1 MEFEE
6 SIFNLIPKERYEPP
20 KPKRYK
26 STHPHQ
32 VPPTASTFALKTTSK
47 PNVANIAGYYNPEG
61 GFHSQRGAS
70 LTFGKPKGTLKPE
83 TTGFRKK
90 GTGTATL
97 PEPDQLKKFNYTDD
111 IKRPAVPKKDEKPIM
126 GLVSDKNYIVA
137 NAVENILA
145 APKLPVNGDKDY
157 LKKKNFGKVPTY
169 IQKIKKEIEDE
180 YQMVREMQIEEE
192 NERDKQKFLMTD
204 DERQELIAALKKK
217 WEVVHK
223 EYQEITHIQ
232 KIDTIG
238 KKKKKETCEGQL
250 AQLEKDIQKLSK
262 NYIFVD
268 TLAAPSNYY

>member
-26 STHPHQ
+26 SMHPHNM
-32 VPPTASTFALKTTSK
+32 PPTCSTFALRTTSK
-47 PNVANIAGYYNPEG
+47 PDVANVAGNYQPQG
-61 GFHSQRGAS
+61 GAHSQRGMS
-70 LTFGKPKGTLKPE
+70 LTFGKPKGAMKPE
-83 TTGFRKK
+83 ATGFQKK
-90 GTGTATL
+90 GSGNPVLAEQTT
-97 PEPDQLKKFNYTDD
+97 LKKFTYTDD
-111 IKRPAVPKKDEKPIM
+111 FKRVSVPKKDEKPIM

-145 APKLPVNGDKDY
+145 APKLPVNPDRDY
-157 LKKKNFGKVPTY
+157 LKKKNFGKVPQY
-169 IQKIKKEIEDE
+169 IQKIKSEIEDE

-192 NERDKQKFLMTD
+192 NERDKQKFLLTD

-238 KKKKKETCEGQL
+238 KKKKKETCEQQL

-268 TLAAPSNYY
+268 TLAAPSNFF